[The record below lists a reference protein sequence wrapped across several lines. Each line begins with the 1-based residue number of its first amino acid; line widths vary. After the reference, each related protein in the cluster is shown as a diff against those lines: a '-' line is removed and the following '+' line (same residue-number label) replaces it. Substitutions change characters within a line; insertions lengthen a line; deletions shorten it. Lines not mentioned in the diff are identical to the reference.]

1 MRIKTPMSNY
11 EEETKKTSIDEDML
25 TQILDQSKE
34 QLMADLKK

>member
-11 EEETKKTSIDEDML
+11 EEETKNTGIDEDML